1 MPLNDGAGSVGKKI
15 GVARHEIVAGMAAV
29 EVGVHREIAGAGI
42 EQGAAFETAVD
53 RRGGAHDL
61 GLPAA
66 YRRGE
71 GNAVVGGLDDAA
83 HRLRAVAQRLRT
95 AEDLDLLDRERI
107 DRHAVVLA
115 EIGDVHRADAVL
127 LHADAEIVEP
137 AQHRAR
143 RAGRKTG

>member
-1 MPLNDGAGSVGKKI
+1 MS
-15 GVARHEIVAGMAAV
+15 AV
-29 EVGVHREIAGAGI
+29 EVGMNGEIAGAGV

-66 YRRGE
+66 HRRGE
-71 GNAVVGGLDDAA
+71 GNAVVGGLYDAA
-83 HRLRAVAQRLRT
+83 HRLRAVAQRFRP

-107 DRHAVVLA
+107 DRHTVILA
-115 EIGDVHRADAVL
+115 EVGDVHRADAVL
-127 LHADAEIVEP
+127 LHPDAEVVEP

-143 RAGRKTG
+143 RARCKTG

>member
-1 MPLNDGAGSVGKKI
+1 
-15 GVARHEIVAGMAAV
+15 MAAV
-29 EVGVHREIAGAGI
+29 EVGMHGEIAGAGI

-53 RRGGAHDL
+53 RGRGALEL

-66 YRRGE
+66 HRRGE
-71 GNAVVGGLDDAA
+71 GNAVVGGLHHAA
-83 HRLRAVAQRLRT
+83 DRLRAVAQRLRA

-107 DRHAVVLA
+107 DRHAVILA

-137 AQHRAR
+137 AQHRAG
-143 RAGRKTG
+143 RARRKTG

>member
-1 MPLNDGAGSVGKKI
+1 MHG
-15 GVARHEIVAGMAAV
+15 
-29 EVGVHREIAGAGI
+29 EIAGAGV
-42 EQGAAFETAVD
+42 EQGAALETAVD

-71 GNAVVGGLDDAA
+71 GNAVVGGLYDAA